1 MLDLSRLSPEQRA
14 AVLIGDG
21 PLLILAGPG
30 SGKTTVLAA
39 RIAYLVTA
47 RSIPPASVLA
57 LTFATKA
64 ARELRARLVALL
76 GEAGRGVDVATFH
89 AFGLRVIRQ
98 WPEEL
103 GFGPGPLV
111 VYDSADAREILAG
124 LGKQIVS
131 ADESQL
137 PVDFLRQIER
147 YRLGDAAIRAPT
159 PRPVQEIAEAYE
171 AVLRRRGAVDYPA
184 MLALP
189 LRLIA
194 RRPDTRRFLQDAYRH
209 VLVDEFQDVCG
220 AQYRFVHALAER
232 HRNLVVVGDPA
243 QTVFTWRG
251 ANVRFVQEFLEDFS
265 EARVL
270 GLNDNFRSTGRIV
283 ELATALGRPLS
294 YARPLCT
301 ANPLGEPGLLVVT
314 LDERAEARFVA
325 AEIERLIIGGQIAHA
340 GEAAILFRTNP
351 QATELILALR
361 ERGLA
366 YRLRSQADLLACREV
381 RDAIAYLRLAHNP
394 ADIAALARVANVP
407 PRGLGRIAERLREN
421 PVSLTEL
428 VVLARSQGPRASEA
442 VDRLRAIVD
451 ELHDRSTELPPP
463 ELLDLA
469 LAHSG
474 YRDWLDGQHDGIARL
489 AHLANLRQVTERSS
503 GLASLLGDLQLDDAE
518 SGSADDAERVVL
530 STIHGAKGGEWR
542 VVFVVGLEEG
552 LLPHYRALAD
562 PANRD
567 ALVEDELR
575 VAYVAITRP
584 RERLYLTCCTTRRR
598 GAWVE
603 PRRPSRFLRGLP
615 LVERAA

>member
-1 MLDLSRLSPEQRA
+1 VLDLSRLSPEQRA
-14 AVLIGDG
+14 AVLTGDG

-39 RIAYLVTA
+39 RIAYLVA
-47 RSIPPASVLA
+47 GRSVPPASVLA

-64 ARELRARLVALL
+64 SRELRSRLVALL

-103 GFGPGPLV
+103 GLGPGPLV
-111 VYDSADAREILAG
+111 VYDSADARALLASLGTQVG
-124 LGKQIVS
+124 L
-131 ADESQL
+131 ANESQA
-137 PVDFLRQIER
+137 PVDFLRQVER
-147 YRLGDAAIRAPT
+147 YRLGDAENRAAT
-159 PRPVQEIAEAYE
+159 PQPVQELAEAYE

-189 LRLIA
+189 LRLVA
-194 RRPDTRRFLQDAYRH
+194 QSPDVLRFLQDVYRH

-220 AQYRFVHALAER
+220 AQYRLVRALAER
-232 HRNLVVVGDPA
+232 HRNLLVVGDPA

-251 ANVRFVQEFLEDFS
+251 ANVRFVQEFLQDFS
-265 EARVL
+265 EARIL

-283 ELATALGRPLS
+283 ELATALGRPLP
-294 YARPLCT
+294 YARTLRT

-314 LDERAEARFVA
+314 SDEREEARFVA
-325 AEIERLIIGGQIAHA
+325 AEIERLGADGRIAHA
-340 GEAAILFRTNP
+340 GEVAVLFRTNP
-351 QATELILALR
+351 QATELTLALR

-366 YRLRSQADLLACREV
+366 YRLRGHSDLLAHREV
-381 RDAIAYLRLAHNP
+381 RDALAYLRLAHNP
-394 ADIAALARVANVP
+394 ADVAALARVANVP
-407 PRGLGRIAERLREN
+407 PRGLGRITERLREN

-428 VVLARSQGPRASEA
+428 VVLARSQGARARQG

-451 ELHDRSTELPPP
+451 ELHARSTELPPP
-463 ELLDLA
+463 LLLDFA
-469 LAHSG
+469 LAKSG
-474 YRDWLDGQHDGIARL
+474 YRDWLDGQHDSIGRL
-489 AHLANLRQVTERSS
+489 AHLATLRELTERSS
-503 GLASLLGDLQLDDAE
+503 GLAALLGDLQLDDGD

-552 LLPHYRALAD
+552 LLPHHRALAD